1 MTLLPLPALYDVP
14 FRRHERRRSASFT
27 PSSIPI
33 TFCSGFCARTS
44 ATHGSFS
51 AGSRSTPVR
60 CVLEERA
67 PPANPGAGQLS
78 ELPYTTGAKQAL
90 EQAVVACRELEHAH
104 LGTGHLVL
112 ALLRAE
118 RGMAAESLR
127 EAGVTAE
134 AIVEYLSPTGSREP
148 SSEPSP
154 RRPVAVTVTVE
165 HRDGTT
171 STETFPGAFA
181 TVRYLFDLSR
191 DTEANL

>member
-1 MTLLPLPALYDVP
+1 
-14 FRRHERRRSASFT
+14 
-27 PSSIPI
+27 
-33 TFCSGFCARTS
+33 
-44 ATHGSFS
+44 
-51 AGSRSTPVR
+51 
-60 CVLEERA
+60 
-67 PPANPGAGQLS
+67 
-78 ELPYTTGAKQAL
+78 
-90 EQAVVACRELEHAH
+90 
-104 LGTGHLVL
+104 
-112 ALLRAE
+112 
-118 RGMAAESLR
+118 MAAESLR